1 LTSSHLIDYKL
12 NKRLING
19 VAMRVETEKNQ
30 QDLSSRERILKTA
43 VVLFARQ
50 GFDRTGLRQLAS
62 EADVNLAMVNYFFGS
77 KKKLLTEILDI
88 FFSEYLMIAR
98 VELTGDGDLTVRLE
112 KFIHQVVY
120 FFAEKKDY
128 LLIALT
134 DLHHDDPE
142 ILEYKAQWGEQ
153 MIQIME
159 EAVCDSSGINI
170 APKLITPLLTSMMA
184 SRFLFLPVVERIE
197 AGGTELPDIEAYS
210 KIITTIFLQGI
221 TEK

>member
-1 LTSSHLIDYKL
+1 MQIESVPNNRS
-12 NKRLING
+12 NP
-19 VAMRVETEKNQ
+19 
-30 QDLSSRERILKTA
+30 SRQRILEAA
-43 VVLFARQ
+43 VVLFAHQ

-98 VELTGDGDLTVRLE
+98 VELTGDGDLMVRLE
-112 KFIHQVVY
+112 KFIHQAVY

-128 LLIALT
+128 LLIVLT

-142 ILEYKAQWGEQ
+142 ILEHKAQWGEQ

-184 SRFLFLPVVERIE
+184 SRFLFSPVLERI
-197 AGGTELPDIEAYS
+197 AGGGTELPDIEAYS